1 MSPLGPATEGGAA
14 ATVAGLSALAGLGFS
29 ARWHWWR
36 PRRPGVPILMYHQVG
51 PHRPG
56 SRLNK
61 WRVTEEDFGRHLG
74 LLARR
79 GYRGIALRE
88 LFADPAGG
96 AGPGGSGERRVV
108 LTFDD
113 GFEGVRTRALPLL
126 ARHAFRA
133 TVFAV
138 AGKPGG
144 TNDWDAEEPGDRLLD
159 EAGLRELDGAG
170 IEIGSH
176 GLAHRALP
184 GLADEE
190 LRQETSGSRERL
202 EQALGRAVET
212 FCYPYGAFDD
222 RSVEAVKAAGYRA
235 ATVIRSGIPADL
247 SDPYRLRRVPV
258 RGTDPLLDLS
268 LALTRGRS
276 KF

>member
-1 MSPLGPATEGGAA
+1 MSPFGPAATGPAVATAA
-14 ATVAGLSALAGLGFS
+14 ALPALAGLGFS

-61 WRVTEEDFGRHLG
+61 WRVTEEDFGRHLE

-79 GYRGIALRE
+79 GYRGISLRE
-88 LFADPAGG
+88 LLADP
-96 AGPGGSGERRVV
+96 PGGGKGTGRERRVV

-126 ARHAFRA
+126 ARHSFRA

-184 GLADEE
+184 GLEDAE

-202 EQALGRAVET
+202 EQAVGRTVET

-222 RSVEAVKAAGYRA
+222 RSVAAVEAAGYRA